1 MKDDPKPMFALI
13 ETASRKVTLIAPRI
27 VSDGA
32 AWLAGELRILSPAV
46 NDAFVLPVD
55 ATVSVGM
62 EVGTDGTFRQAA
74 QATPTV
80 EAYTAALEAMY
91 DAKAHE
97 RRYDNRYTCAVRAG
111 YAGPFQAEAQAFA
124 LWMDTCNA
132 QAYQTMEQVQGG
144 KLAAP
149 TIEGLLG
156 MMPELKWPS
165 PLREA

>member
-1 MKDDPKPMFALI
+1 MKDDPKPMCALI
-13 ETASRKVTLIAPRI
+13 EAASRKVTLIAPRI
-27 VSDGA
+27 VQDGT

-46 NDAFVLPVD
+46 SEAFVLPVD
-55 ATVSVGM
+55 ASVCVGM
-62 EVGTDGTFRQAA
+62 EVGVDGSFRQAV

-111 YAGPFQAEAQAFA
+111 YAGPFQAEAQVFA

-132 QAYQTMEQVQGG
+132 LAYQVMEQVQGG

-149 TIEGLLG
+149 TIEGLLA
-156 MMPELKWPS
+156 MMPALSWPS
-165 PLREA
+165 PLTGS